1 MICYDK
7 YGKMT
12 PEFQQYQQVA
22 WEQLRRLAEEI
33 TTKAIKDGVCPKA
46 IQDTMSTAVDCG
58 FVLASQQAYVNDH
71 TERQNERPDG
81 WHMGMVKGL

>member
-12 PEFQQYQQVA
+12 PEFKEYQQFA
-22 WEQLRRLAEEI
+22 WERLREEAEI
-33 TTKAIKDGVCPKA
+33 LTAKAIRDGVCPMA
-46 IQDTMSTAVDCG
+46 LLNTMQAALHCG
-58 FVLASQQAYVNDH
+58 SVLASQQAYVDDH
-71 TERQNERPDG
+71 TKRQNERPEG